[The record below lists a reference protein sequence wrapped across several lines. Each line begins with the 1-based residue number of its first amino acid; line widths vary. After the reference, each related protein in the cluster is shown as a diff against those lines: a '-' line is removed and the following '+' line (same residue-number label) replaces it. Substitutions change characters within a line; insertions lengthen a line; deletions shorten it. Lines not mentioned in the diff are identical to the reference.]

1 MMHRTFRTISATLR
15 ALLLA
20 TALGVCHSAMA
31 SSLTFALFGDVYM
44 TPEHQGYLKGMLADM
59 AAKGSDLA
67 ISTGGLKPADQNCN
81 DKNLLAAY
89 PVFAAAPLPTFYV
102 PGDAEWLLCGK
113 SANGN
118 FSPEERL
125 NLLRKTFYQS
135 DRSLGQPSLPVIRQA
150 DYPEHMR
157 WQTGPALFITLSS
170 PNDINFDRKNTAAAL
185 SIQNRLDAVSE
196 WIKEAY
202 SEARKQDIS
211 MLVMVMP
218 REVNFDAAEPK
229 ADVKAEGTKNLLADL
244 IRSETIGFPG
254 QVLMVHGGN
263 GVHRIDQPITNPD
276 NELPLQNFTRVETY
290 GALQQGWVQVRIE
303 RNKKS
308 GDDPVHRTEFHFESF
323 PWPPLDMGTEEDT
336 KTVN

>member
-1 MMHRTFRTISATLR
+1 MMHCRLRTVRAAIK
-15 ALLLA
+15 ALLL
-20 TALGVCHSAMA
+20 TLALCTGQNLWA

-44 TPEHQGYLKGMLADM
+44 TAEHQGYLKGMLADM
-59 AAKGSDLA
+59 AGKGSDLA

-89 PVFAAAPLPTFYV
+89 PVFAAAPLPLFYV

-113 SANGN
+113 SANGKYT
-118 FSPEERL
+118 PEERL

-135 DRSLGQPSLPVIRQA
+135 DRSLGQPSLPLIRQA

-157 WQTGPALFITLSS
+157 WQNGPALFITLSS
-170 PNDINFDRKNTAAAL
+170 PDQISFNPKNAEAAQ
-185 SIQNRLDAVSE
+185 SVQNRNDAVIS
-196 WIKEAY
+196 WIKEAF

-218 REVNFDAAEPK
+218 HEVSFGAVDPK
-229 ADVKAEGTKNLLADL
+229 APSDKYLLADL
-244 IRSETIGFPG
+244 IKSETAGFPG

-263 GVHRIDQPITNPD
+263 GVHRIDHPLTNPD
-276 NELPLQNFTRVETY
+276 NDLPLQNFTRVETY
-290 GALQQGWVQVRIE
+290 GALQQGWVQVRVE

-308 GDDPVHRTEFHFESF
+308 GDDPVHRTEFLFESF
-323 PWPPLDMGTEEDT
+323 PWPPLDMGTEDETT
-336 KTVN
+336 KAAN

>member
-1 MMHRTFRTISATLR
+1 MSLRLSRTINASLR
-15 ALLLA
+15 RMLLA
-20 TALGVCHSAMA
+20 AVLCGCQPLWA
-31 SSLTFALFGDVYM
+31 SSLTFGLFGDVYM

-67 ISTGGLKPADQNCN
+67 ISTGGLKPAEQNCK
-81 DKNLLAAY
+81 DTNLLAAY
-89 PVFAAAPLPTFYV
+89 PDFAAAPLPTFYV

-118 FSPEERL
+118 FTPEERL

-135 DRSLGQPSLPVIRQA
+135 DRSLGQPSLPLIRQE

-157 WQTGPALFITLSS
+157 WQSGPALFITLSS
-170 PNDINFDRKNTAAAL
+170 PNNIRVDRKNIADTE
-185 SIQNRLDAVSE
+185 SVQNRINAVE
-196 WIKEAY
+196 AWIKDAF

-218 REVNFDAAEPK
+218 HQVAFETPEADK
-229 ADVKAEGTKNLLADL
+229 ALPPEKQLLANL
-244 IRSETIGFPG
+244 ILTETMAFPG

-263 GVHRIDQPITNPD
+263 GVHRIDQPLLNPD
-276 NELPLQNFTRVETY
+276 NQLPLQNFTRVETY
-290 GALQQGWVQVRIE
+290 GALQQGWVQVKIE

-308 GDDPVHRTEFHFESF
+308 GDDPVHRTEFLFESY
-323 PWPPLDMGTEEDT
+323 PWPPLDMKAEEEDPQT
-336 KTVN
+336 SN

>member
-1 MMHRTFRTISATLR
+1 MSQTISGTINTRLR
-15 ALLLA
+15 QLLLA
-20 TALGVCHSAMA
+20 AVLCCSQNLWA

-44 TPEHQGYLKGMLADM
+44 TPAHQGYLKGMLADM

-67 ISTGGLKPADQNCN
+67 ISTGGLKPADQNCK
-81 DKNLLAAY
+81 DTNLLAAY

-118 FSPEERL
+118 FTPEERL

-135 DRSLGQPSLPVIRQA
+135 DRSLGQPSLPLIRQA

-157 WQTGPALFITLSS
+157 WQSGPALFITLSS
-170 PNDINFDRKNTAAAL
+170 PNNISVDRKNIAATE
-185 SIQNRLDAVSE
+185 SVDTRISAVE
-196 WIKEAY
+196 TWIKDAF
-202 SEARKQDIS
+202 SEARKQDIT

-218 REVNFDAAEPK
+218 HQVKFDTPE
-229 ADVKAEGTKNLLADL
+229 ADSNAPPEKQLLANL
-244 IRSETIGFPG
+244 IRSETIEFPG

-263 GVHRIDQPITNPD
+263 GVHRIDHPLLNPD
-276 NELPLQNFTRVETY
+276 NQLPLQNFTRVETY
-290 GALQQGWVQVRIE
+290 GALQQGWVQVKIE

-308 GDDPVHRTEFHFESF
+308 GDDPVHRTEFLFESY
-323 PWPPLDMGTEEDT
+323 PWPPLDMKADEEDPAAS
-336 KTVN
+336 N

>member
-1 MMHRTFRTISATLR
+1 MSQDLSRTTT
-15 ALLLA
+15 ALLRRSLLA
-20 TALGVCHSAMA
+20 AALCVSQTLWA
-31 SSLTFALFGDVYM
+31 SSLTFGLFGDVYM

-67 ISTGGLKPADQNCN
+67 ISTGGLKPADQSCK
-81 DKNLLAAY
+81 DTNLLAAY

-113 SANGN
+113 SATGN

-135 DRSLGQPSLPVIRQA
+135 DRSLGQPSLPLIRQP

-170 PNDINFDRKNTAAAL
+170 PNNISVDRKDLAGTESL
-185 SIQNRLDAVSE
+185 DNRTSAVE
-196 WIKEAY
+196 AWIKEAF

-218 REVNFDAAEPK
+218 HQVVFDTPE
-229 ADVKAEGTKNLLADL
+229 ADSKTPPEKQLLANL
-244 IRSETIGFPG
+244 IRSETFGFPG

-263 GVHRIDQPITNPD
+263 GVHRIDHPLLNPD
-276 NELPLQNFTRVETY
+276 NQLPIQNFTRVETY
-290 GALQQGWVQVRIE
+290 GALQQGWVQVKIE

-308 GDDPVHRTEFHFESF
+308 GDDPVHRTEFLFQSY
-323 PWPPLDMGTEEDT
+323 PWPPLDMKADEEEPQT
-336 KTVN
+336 SN